1 MAVRDAGYATPLI
14 AGGGVHNFEQ
24 AEAILIGGQADIVS
38 IARQALADPDWFRK
52 VRTGHGA
59 AVRLCKY
66 TNYCEALDQRH
77 RAVTCE
83 LWDRADLDA
92 PGIALSADRKRR
104 LIAPD
109 WEPT

>member
-1 MAVRDAGYATPLI
+1 MMRRDA
-14 AGGGVHNFEQ
+14 
-24 AEAILIGGQADIVS
+24 
-38 IARQALADPDWFRK
+38 
-52 VRTGHGA
+52 A
-59 AVRLCKY
+59 AVVPG
-66 TNYCEALDQRH
+66 EALDQRH